1 MPIFKFTIFAIQN
14 YEMLSKEIQLEV
26 NKGSMLPLMEEFYT
40 IQGEGFHTGTAA
52 YFIRIGGCDVGCH
65 WCDVKESW
73 NAELHP
79 PTSIDLI
86 VANTIKYADTIV
98 VTGGE
103 PLMWDM
109 TLLTQK
115 LKEQN
120 LKVHIETS
128 GAYELSGSWEWI
140 CLSPKKNKLPTQT
153 VYDKAHELKV
163 IIYNKHDFIFAEE
176 QAEKVNKNAIL
187 FLQPEWS
194 KKEEITPLIVDYV
207 MNNPKW
213 RVSLQTHKY
222 LNIP

>member
-1 MPIFKFTIFAIQN
+1 
-14 YEMLSKEIQLEV
+14 MLSKEVQLEV
-26 NKGSMLPLMEEFYT
+26 NKGTMLPLMEEFYT

-79 PTSIDLI
+79 PTQIDLI
-86 VANTIKYADTIV
+86 VENAAKYADTIV
-98 VTGGE
+98 ITGGE

-109 TLLTQK
+109 SSLTQK
-115 LKEQN
+115 LKDNN
-120 LKVHIETS
+120 LRVHIETS
-128 GAYELSGSWEWI
+128 GAYPLSGTWDWI
-140 CLSPKKNKLPTQT
+140 CLSPKKNKLPVKT
-153 VYDKAHELKV
+153 VYDNANELKV

-176 QAEKVNKNAIL
+176 QAERVNAKAIL

-194 KKEEITPLIVDYV
+194 KKEEMTPLIVEYV

>member
-1 MPIFKFTIFAIQN
+1 
-14 YEMLSKEIQLEV
+14 MLSKETQLAVE
-26 NKGSMLPLMEEFYT
+26 KGEMLPLMEEFYT

-79 PTSIDLI
+79 PTATDTI
-86 VANTIKYADTIV
+86 VDNAAKYADTVV

-103 PLMWDM
+103 PLTWDM
-109 TLLTQK
+109 SVLTKK
-115 LKEQN
+115 LKDKN

-128 GAYELSGSWEWI
+128 GAYPVSGRWDWF
-140 CLSPKKNKLPTQT
+140 CLSPKKTKLP
-153 VYDKAHELKV
+153 VPEAYALAHELKV

-176 QAEKVNKNAIL
+176 QAAKVNSNAIL

-194 KKEEITPLIVDYV
+194 KKEEMTPLIVDYV
-207 MNNPKW
+207 MQNPKW

>member
-1 MPIFKFTIFAIQN
+1 
-14 YEMLSKEIQLEV
+14 MLNQETQIAV
-26 NKGSMLPLMEEFYT
+26 DKGLMLPLMEEFYT
-40 IQGEGFHTGTAA
+40 IQGEGYHTGTAA

-73 NAELHP
+73 NADLHP
-79 PTSIDLI
+79 PTSTDLI
-86 VANTIKYADTIV
+86 VENAVKYSETVV

-109 TLLTQK
+109 SDLTQK
-115 LKEQN
+115 LKDKN
-120 LKVHIETS
+120 LKIHIETS
-128 GAYELSGSWEWI
+128 GADPLSGTWDWI

-153 VYDKAHELKV
+153 VYDNANELKV
-163 IIYNKHDFIFAEE
+163 IIHNKHDFTFAEE
-176 QAEKVNKNAIL
+176 QAEQVNPNAIF

-194 KKEEITPLIVDYV
+194 KKEEMTPLIVDYV

>member
-1 MPIFKFTIFAIQN
+1 
-14 YEMLSKEIQLEV
+14 MLSKEIQLEV
-26 NKGSMLPLMEEFYT
+26 NKGGMLPLMEEFYT
-40 IQGEGFHTGTAA
+40 IQGEGYHTGTAA

-79 PTSIDLI
+79 PTSTDLI
-86 VANTIKYADTIV
+86 VANASKYADTVV

-115 LKEQN
+115 LKDQN
-120 LKVHIETS
+120 RKVHIETS
-128 GAYELSGSWEWI
+128 GAYELTGTWDWI

-153 VYDKAHELKV
+153 VYDAAHELKV

-176 QAEKVNKNAIL
+176 QATLVNSNAIL

-194 KKEEITPLIVDYV
+194 KKEEMTPLIVDYV

>member
-1 MPIFKFTIFAIQN
+1 M
-14 YEMLSKEIQLEV
+14 KEDVAALVQ
-26 NKGSMLPLMEEFYT
+26 KGDMLPLMEEFYT

-79 PTSIDLI
+79 PTLTDTI
-86 VANTIKYADTIV
+86 VDHAKKYADTVV

-109 TLLTQK
+109 TILTQK
-115 LKEQN
+115 LKERN
-120 LKVHIETS
+120 LRVHIETS
-128 GAYELSGSWEWI
+128 GAYTLSGTWDWI
-140 CLSPKKNKLPTQT
+140 CLSPKKNKLPTQI
-153 VYDKAHELKV
+153 VYDNANELKV
-163 IIYNKHDFIFAEE
+163 IVYNKHDFIFAEE
-176 QAEKVNKNAIL
+176 QASKVNDKAIL

-194 KKEEITPLIVDYV
+194 KREEMTPLIVEYV